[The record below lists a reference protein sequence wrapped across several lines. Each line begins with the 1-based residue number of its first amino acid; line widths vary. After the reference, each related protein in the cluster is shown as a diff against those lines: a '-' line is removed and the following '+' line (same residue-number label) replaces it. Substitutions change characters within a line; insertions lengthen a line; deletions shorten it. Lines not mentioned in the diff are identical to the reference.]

1 MDAKQIMKIFEDMSY
16 VRVGG
21 TEEELQAA
29 RYIQAKC
36 AELGMQAQIESFD
49 LEMAT
54 MQEAEFLADGV
65 SIPCTGYLCSGSG
78 TVEAPFYYLRN
89 TDPHSLSQ
97 CKGKIVFVDGYMG
110 YWMYQD
116 AIENGAV
123 GFVTYDGD
131 ANKPDHD
138 MDLRILRS
146 TVHKG
151 NRMLGVNINVK
162 DAIELIR
169 KGVTTARITIKQEE
183 YMGKSHNVV
192 LDLPGEVPE
201 YIAFTAHYDSSYL
214 SKGIYDNMSGSVGI
228 LGIAEYFYKHPH
240 RYGLRFIWCG
250 SEERGLLGSKAYCED
265 AERLKSCVLN
275 INLDM
280 IGSIMGKF
288 LACVTAEEKLCHYVS
303 YFASEVGFGI
313 DVQHDVYSSDSTP
326 FADKGVPALS
336 FARIAPKNTAT
347 IHDRYD
353 TIDVMKGEQMVQDI
367 EFLIGFSKRMAN
379 AKRCPVGKEI
389 PESIKEKLDVY
400 LYRKR
405 ANK

>member
-1 MDAKQIMKIFEDMSY
+1 MDANKIMQIFEDMSY

-21 TEEELQAA
+21 TPEELKAA
-29 RYIQAKC
+29 QYIQARC
-36 AELGMQAQIESFD
+36 AEMGLEAPIESFD
-49 LEMAT
+49 LDMAT

-89 TDPHSLSQ
+89 TDPYSLSQ

-116 AIENGAV
+116 AMENGAV
-123 GFVTYDGD
+123 GFVTYDGH
-131 ANKPDHD
+131 ANNPDHD
-138 MDLRILRS
+138 IDLRILRPE
-146 TVHKG
+146 VHKG

-169 KGVTTARITIKQEE
+169 KGVTTAKVTIKQEE
-183 YMGKSHNVV
+183 YPGKSHNVV

-201 YIAFTAHYDSSYL
+201 YIAFSAHYDSSYL

-228 LGIAEYFYKHPH
+228 LAMAEYFSKHPH
-240 RYGLRFIWCG
+240 RYGLRFVWCG
-250 SEERGLLGSKAYCED
+250 AEERGLLGSKAYCADE
-265 AERLKSCVLN
+265 ARLKDCVLN

-288 LACVTAEEKLCHYVS
+288 LACVSGEEKLCHYIS
-303 YFASEVGFGI
+303 YFASELGWGI
-313 DVQHDVYSSDSTP
+313 SVSQDVYSSDSTP
-326 FADKGVPALS
+326 FADKGVPAVS
-336 FARIAPKNTAT
+336 FARMAPHSTAT
-347 IHDRYD
+347 YHDRYD
-353 TIDVMKGEQMVQDI
+353 TIDVMKGEHMVQDI
-367 EFLIGFSKRMAN
+367 EFITAFADRMAN
-379 AKRCPVGKEI
+379 AKKLPVAREI
-389 PESIKEKLDVY
+389 PENIKEKLDTY

-405 ANK
+405 PAK